1 MMSITEQDDG
11 VMTILTAALQKPA
24 SERETYLRIAC
35 EGNDDLYREV
45 ADAVR
50 WEERMGGFL
59 LHPMVILQD
68 PTRDFCAGQIVS
80 ERFEIARKIGEGG
93 MGIVYEAL
101 DRKRHQ
107 RIALKFAKA
116 GFQCL
121 LSPELEGAL
130 KVRHPNICLVNE
142 IHTARIEECEV
153 DFLTMEFVEG
163 ETLSRYLSEHGKF
176 PQEEALEIARQI
188 CAGLAEAHRSGIIHR
203 DLKPGNVMLC
213 PTAKEGLRV
222 VIMDFG
228 LAGCVA
234 LDSTEG
240 GTPGYMAPELWKGK
254 KASCE
259 SDIYSLGVILYQIV
273 TGGMPVEE
281 KSADP
286 GKPSHFVAPTNLNKG
301 LDPRWDRVILSC
313 LDASPVLRPYDPRQV
328 IAGLEKKPLRKAP
341 FLTVASLIIATLA
354 MPQAREWLS
363 DRFWPPPN
371 VRLAVLPLEG
381 ATNSADPGGGV
392 LQDVSDRIRRMSSGS
407 RTVVVIPPSEIL
419 DKHIHTA
426 DQAREVLHATHALQT
441 RVKHEGDE
449 FVAQGTIIDLS
460 TQTPLREFAGRYS
473 PATIGTMPAAFAGAI
488 SVALRLHGPVTPDI
502 LSSAATPAYD
512 QGLYLLRRDHQSFD
526 EAIASFEQAARLDPR
541 SSLPLAGLVEAKIM
555 KFEETH
561 QQSCLDD
568 ARRSLRAAESLSPD
582 SLRVRMA
589 AGLLKETASQY
600 EQALEDYRSVQ
611 DHEPRNVEALRRIA
625 GVYDKLHMSS
635 QAIEAYQNA
644 IELDPGYYAGY
655 HGLGVLYY
663 FHGNYPEAA
672 RQFQKAI
679 ERAPGLFDE
688 YTNLGA
694 ALDELGRDT
703 EAEKA
708 LLTSLK
714 LRETP
719 RALNSMGA
727 IRAYQKKDSEAIAY
741 YKRAV
746 ALDPSSYI
754 YVENLADSN
763 RRLGRVRDAD
773 AAYRHAMELALATL
787 KENPRL
793 GYPRGYVAYIAAR
806 LGDRKR
812 AEDEIAQALQLSPNE
827 TKVIRSAVLTY
838 EALGERERAIQV
850 LDAATPDL
858 LQELDR
864 QPDLVDFSR
873 DSRFRQKVASSQNP
887 NGGK

>member
-1 MMSITEQDDG
+1 MKSTEQNDG
-11 VMTILTAALQKPA
+11 VMKVLTAALQKPVA
-24 SERETYLRIAC
+24 ERETYLRIAC
-35 EGNDDLYREV
+35 EGNDDLYRDV
-45 ADAVR
+45 ADTVTL
-50 WEERMGGFL
+50 EERIGGFL

-68 PTRDFCAGQIVS
+68 PTRGFRAGQIVS
-80 ERFEIARKIGEGG
+80 ERFEIVRQIGEGG

-116 GFQCL
+116 GFQRL

-142 IHTARIEECEV
+142 IHTARIEKYEV

-163 ETLSRYLSEHGKF
+163 ETLSRYLSEHGKL
-176 PQEEALEIARQI
+176 PQEEALEIARQL

-203 DLKPGNVMLC
+203 DLKMGNIMLC
-213 PTAKEGLRV
+213 PTAMKGMRV

-228 LAGCVA
+228 LAGGVA
-234 LDSTEG
+234 SDSTEG
-240 GTPGYMAPELWKGK
+240 GTPGYMAPELWQGK
-254 KASCE
+254 KASCA
-259 SDIYSLGVILYQIV
+259 SDIYSLGVILYEIV
-273 TGGMPVEE
+273 TGRMPVEE

-286 GKPSHFVAPTNLNKG
+286 SKPSHFVAPSSLNKG

-313 LDASPVLRPYDPRQV
+313 LDVSPVLRPSDARQV
-328 IAGLEKKPLRKAP
+328 IAGLEKRPFRKAP
-341 FLTVASLIIATLA
+341 LLTVASLIVAALA
-354 MPQAREWLS
+354 MPQVREPLS
-363 DRFWPPPN
+363 ERLWPPPN
-371 VRLAVLPLEG
+371 VRLAILPYEG
-381 ATNSADPGGGV
+381 ATNTADIGGGV
-392 LQDVSDRIRRMSSGS
+392 LQDVSDRIRRMSSGR
-407 RTVVVIPPSEIL
+407 RTVVVIPPSEIF

-441 RVKHEGDE
+441 KVKHEGDE
-449 FVAQGTIIDLS
+449 FVAQGAVIDLS
-460 TQTPLREFAGRYS
+460 TRTPLREFGGRYS
-473 PATIGTMPAAFAGAI
+473 PATIGTMPAAFAGAV
-488 SVALRLHGPVTPDI
+488 SVALRLHGPVTPDV

-512 QGLYLLRRDHQSFD
+512 RGLYLLRRDQESFED
-526 EAIASFEQAARLDPR
+526 TIASFAEAARLDPR
-541 SSLPLAGLVEAKIM
+541 SPLPLAGLVEAKIM
-555 KFEETH
+555 KYSGTQE
-561 QQSCLDD
+561 QSSLDD
-568 ARRSLRAAESLSPD
+568 ARRALSAAESLSPD
-582 SLRVRMA
+582 SPRVRLA
-589 AGLLKETASQY
+589 AGLLKETTSQY
-600 EQALEDYRSVQ
+600 EQALEDYRRVQ
-611 DHEPRNVEALRRIA
+611 EREPRNEEALRRIA
-625 GVYDKLHMSS
+625 GVYDKLGMPS
-635 QAIEAYQNA
+635 QAIETYQKA

-663 FHGNYPEAA
+663 YRGNYLEAA
-672 RQFQKAI
+672 RQFQRSI

-694 ALDELGRDT
+694 ALDELGQDT

-714 LRETP
+714 LRETS

-727 IRAYQKKDSEAIAY
+727 IRAYQKKDVEAIAY

-746 ALDPSSYI
+746 ALDPSDYI

-763 RRLGRVRDAD
+763 RRLGRVRDAK
-773 AAYRHAMELALATL
+773 AAYRQAMDLALGTL

-812 AEDEIAQALQLSPNE
+812 AEDEIAQALQLSPGE

-838 EALGERERAIQV
+838 EALGQRDRAIKV

-858 LQELDR
+858 LRELDR
-864 QPDLVDFSR
+864 QPDLADFSR
-873 DSRFRQKVASSQNP
+873 DSRFREVVARNP

>member
-1 MMSITEQDDG
+1 MTSTEQDDG
-11 VMTILTAALQKPA
+11 VMKILTAALQKPA
-24 SERETYLRIAC
+24 AERETYLRIAC

-45 ADAVR
+45 ADTVT

-59 LHPMVILQD
+59 LHPMVIVQD
-68 PTRDFCAGQIVS
+68 PTRGFCAGQIVS
-80 ERFEIARKIGEGG
+80 ERFEIVRKIGEGG

-116 GFQCL
+116 GFQRL
-121 LSPELEGAL
+121 LTPELEGAL

-142 IHTARIEECEV
+142 IHTARVEEYEV

-163 ETLSRYLSEHGKF
+163 ETLSRYLSEHGKL
-176 PQEEALEIARQI
+176 PQQKALEIARQI

-203 DLKPGNVMLC
+203 DLKTGNVMLC

-228 LAGCVA
+228 LAGGVA

-240 GTPGYMAPELWKGK
+240 GTPGYMAPELWKGE
-254 KASCE
+254 KASCA
-259 SDIYSLGVILYQIV
+259 SDIYSLGVILYEIV
-273 TGGMPVEE
+273 TGRMPVEE
-281 KSADP
+281 KSVEPDR
-286 GKPSHFVAPTNLNKG
+286 PSHFVAPTSLIKG
-301 LDPRWDRVILSC
+301 LDRRWDRVILSC
-313 LDASPVLRPYDPRQV
+313 LDVSPALRTSDARQV

-341 FLTVASLIIATLA
+341 LLTVASLIVAALA
-354 MPQAREWLS
+354 MPQPREWLS

-381 ATNSADPGGGV
+381 ATKSAEIGGGV
-392 LQDVSDRIRRMSSGS
+392 LQDVSDRIRRMSSGR

-419 DKHIHTA
+419 DRHIHTA

-441 RVKHEGDE
+441 RVNHEGDDL
-449 FVAQGTIIDLS
+449 VAQGTVIDLS
-460 TQTPLREFAGRYS
+460 THTPLREFAGHYS
-473 PATIGTMPAAFAGAI
+473 PATIGTMPAAVAGAV
-488 SVALRLHGPVTPDI
+488 SVALGLHGPVTPDV

-512 QGLYLLRRDHQSFD
+512 RGLYLLRRDHQSFD
-526 EAIASFEQAARLDPR
+526 EAVASFEQAARLDPR
-541 SSLPLAGLVEAKIM
+541 SSLPLAGLVEAKVM

-561 QQSCLDD
+561 QETHLDD

-582 SLRVRMA
+582 SPRVRMA

-600 EQALEDYRSVQ
+600 EQALEDYRGVQ
-611 DHEPRNVEALRRIA
+611 DHEPRNVDALRRIA
-625 GVYDKLHMSS
+625 GVYDKLHMPSE
-635 QAIEAYQNA
+635 AVEAYQKA

-663 FHGNYPEAA
+663 YHGNYPEAA
-672 RQFQKAI
+672 RQFQKSI
-679 ERAPGLFDE
+679 EQAPGLFDE

-694 ALDELGRDT
+694 ALDELGQDT

-708 LLTSLK
+708 LLASLK

-727 IRAYQKKDSEAIAY
+727 IRAYQKKDVEAIAY

-746 ALDPSSYI
+746 ALDPSNYI
-754 YVENLADSN
+754 TVENLADSN
-763 RRLGRVRDAD
+763 RRLGRMRDAK
-773 AAYRHAMELALATL
+773 AAYRQAMDLALSTL

-812 AEDEIAQALQLSPNE
+812 AEDEIAQALQLSPGE

-838 EALGERERAIQV
+838 EALGQRDRAIQV

-858 LQELDR
+858 LRELDR
-864 QPDLVDFSR
+864 QPDLADFSQ
-873 DSRFRQKVASSQNP
+873 DSRFRQLVAKNP

>member
-1 MMSITEQDDG
+1 MTSTEQDDG
-11 VMTILTAALQKPA
+11 VMKILTEALQKPA
-24 SERETYLRIAC
+24 AERETYLRIAC
-35 EGNDDLYREV
+35 DGNDDLYHEV
-45 ADAVR
+45 ADMVM
-50 WEERMGGFL
+50 WEERMGSFL
-59 LHPMVILQD
+59 LHPMVILQN
-68 PTRDFCAGQIVS
+68 PTRSFCAGQIVS
-80 ERFEIARKIGEGG
+80 ERFEIVRKIGEGG
-93 MGIVYEAL
+93 MGIVYEAF
-101 DRKRHQ
+101 DRKRRQ

-116 GFQCL
+116 GFQRL

-142 IHTARIEECEV
+142 IHTARIEEYDV

-163 ETLSRYLSEHGKF
+163 ETLSRYLSEHVNI
-176 PQEEALEIARQI
+176 PQKEALEIARQI

-203 DLKPGNVMLC
+203 DLKTGNIMLC
-213 PTAKEGLRV
+213 PTAREGLRV

-228 LAGCVA
+228 LAGAVA

-240 GTPGYMAPELWKGK
+240 GTPGYMAPELWKGE
-254 KASCE
+254 KASCA

-273 TGGMPVEE
+273 TGRMPVGE
-281 KSADP
+281 KSPDP
-286 GKPSHFVAPTNLNKG
+286 GKPIHFVAPTSLNKG
-301 LDPRWDRVILSC
+301 FEPKWDRVILSC
-313 LDASPVLRPYDPRQV
+313 LDASPPLRPSGARQV

-341 FLTVASLIIATLA
+341 LVTIASLVATALA
-354 MPQAREWLS
+354 MPQPREWMS

-371 VRLAVLPLEG
+371 VRLAVLPLETP
-381 ATNSADPGGGV
+381 TNTADIGGGV
-392 LQDVSDRIRRMSSGS
+392 LLDVSDRIRRMSSGH

-441 RVKHEGDE
+441 RVNHEGDDL
-449 FVAQGTIIDLS
+449 VAQGTVIDLS

-473 PATIGTMPAAFAGAI
+473 AATIGTMPAAFAGAVSI
-488 SVALRLHGPVTPDI
+488 ALGLHGPVTPDT

-512 QGLYLLRRDHQSFD
+512 RGLYLLRRDRRSFD
-526 EAIASFEQAARLDPR
+526 EAIASFEQAAQLDSR
-541 SSLPLAGLVEAKIM
+541 SPLPLAGLVEANVM
-555 KFEETH
+555 KFEVMH
-561 QQSCLDD
+561 QQSCLDN

-582 SLRVRMA
+582 SPRVRMA
-589 AGLLKETASQY
+589 AGRLKETASQY
-600 EQALEDYRSVQ
+600 EQALEDYLSVQ
-611 DHEPRNVEALRRIA
+611 DHEPRNVDVLLRIA
-625 GVYDKLHMSS
+625 GVYDKLHMTS
-635 QAIEAYQNA
+635 QAIETYQKA
-644 IELDPGYYAGY
+644 IELDPDYYGGY

-663 FHGNYPEAA
+663 YHGNYPEAA
-672 RQFQKAI
+672 RHFQKSI
-679 ERAPGLFDE
+679 ERAPGLSDE
-688 YTNLGA
+688 YTVLGA
-694 ALDELGRDT
+694 ALDELGQDT

-708 LLTSLK
+708 FLTSLK

-719 RALNSMGA
+719 SALNNMGA
-727 IRAYQKKDSEAIAY
+727 MRAYQKRDVEAIAY

-754 YVENLADSN
+754 SVENLADSN
-763 RRLGRVRDAD
+763 RRLGRVRDAK
-773 AAYRHAMELALATL
+773 AAYRQAMDLALATL

-812 AEDEIAQALQLSPNE
+812 AEDEIAQALQLSPGE

-838 EALGERERAIQV
+838 EALGQRDRAIQV

-858 LQELDR
+858 LHELDR
-864 QPDLVDFSR
+864 QPDLADFNQ
-873 DSRFRQKVASSQNP
+873 DSRFRQIVAKNQ

>member
-1 MMSITEQDDG
+1 MTSTEQDDS
-11 VMTILTAALQKPA
+11 VMKILAAALQKPA
-24 SERETYLRIAC
+24 AEREAYVRIAC
-35 EGNDDLYREV
+35 KGNDDLYREV
-45 ADAVR
+45 ADTVT

-59 LHPMVILQD
+59 QHPMVILQD
-68 PTRDFCAGQIVS
+68 PTRGFCAGQVVS
-80 ERFEIARKIGEGG
+80 ERFEILRKIGEGG
-93 MGIVYEAL
+93 MGIVYEAF

-107 RIALKFAKA
+107 RVALKFAKA
-116 GFQCL
+116 GFQRL

-142 IHTARIEECEV
+142 IHTARIEEHDV
-153 DFLTMEFVEG
+153 DFLTMEFVDG
-163 ETLSRYLSEHGKF
+163 ETLSRYLSAHGRI
-176 PQEEALEIARQI
+176 PQEEAIEIARQI

-203 DLKPGNVMLC
+203 DLKTGNVMIC
-213 PTAKEGLRV
+213 RTAKEGLRV

-228 LAGCVA
+228 LAGAVA

-240 GTPGYMAPELWKGK
+240 GTPGYMAPELWKGE
-254 KASCE
+254 KASCA
-259 SDIYSLGVILYQIV
+259 SDIYSLGVILYEIV
-273 TGGMPVEE
+273 TGRRPVEE
-281 KSADP
+281 KSPDP
-286 GKPSHFVAPTNLNKG
+286 GMPRYFVAPSNLNKG
-301 LDPRWDRVILSC
+301 LEPKWDHVILSC
-313 LDASPVLRPYDPRQV
+313 LDASPVLRPSSARQV

-341 FLTVASLIIATLA
+341 LLTTAALIVGALA
-354 MPQAREWLS
+354 MPQPREWLS

-371 VRLAVLPLEG
+371 VRLAILPLEG
-381 ATNSADPGGGV
+381 TTNSADIGGGV
-392 LQDVSDRIRRMSSGS
+392 LQDVSDRIRHMSSGS

-419 DKHIHTA
+419 DKHIHTP

-441 RVKHEGDE
+441 RVNHEGDDL
-449 FVAQGTIIDLS
+449 VAQGTVIDLS

-473 PATIGTMPAAFAGAI
+473 PATIGTMPAAFAGAVSI
-488 SVALRLHGPVTPDI
+488 ALQLHGPVTPYI
-502 LSSAATPAYD
+502 LSSAATPPYD
-512 QGLYLLRRDHQSFD
+512 QGLNLLRRDRRSFD

-541 SSLPLAGLVEAKIM
+541 SPLPLAGLVEANVV
-555 KFEETH
+555 KFEVTH
-561 QQSCLDD
+561 QESCLDD

-582 SLRVRMA
+582 SPRVRMA

-611 DHEPRNVEALRRIA
+611 EREPRNVDALRRIA
-625 GVYDKLHMSS
+625 GVYDKLHMPAR
-635 QAIEAYQNA
+635 AIEAYQKA
-644 IELDPGYYAGY
+644 IELDPDYYGGY

-663 FHGNYPEAA
+663 YHGNYPEAA
-672 RQFQKAI
+672 RQFQKSI

-719 RALNSMGA
+719 EALNNMGA
-727 IRAYQKKDSEAIAY
+727 IRAYQKKDVEAIAY

-754 YVENLADSN
+754 SVENLADSN
-763 RRLGRVRDAD
+763 RRLGRVRDAN
-773 AAYRHAMELALATL
+773 AAYRQAMDLALATL

-812 AEDEIAQALQLSPNE
+812 AEDEIAQALQLSPRE
-827 TKVIRSAVLTY
+827 TKVIRHAVLTY
-838 EALGERERAIQV
+838 EALGERDRAIQV

-858 LQELDR
+858 LHELDR
-864 QPDLVDFSR
+864 QPDLADFSR
-873 DSRFRQKVASSQNP
+873 DSRFRQLVAKNQ

>member
-1 MMSITEQDDG
+1 MK
-11 VMTILTAALQKPA
+11 ILTAALQKPA
-24 SERETYLRIAC
+24 AERETYLRIAC
-35 EGNDDLYREV
+35 EGNDELYREV
-45 ADAVR
+45 ADTVT

-68 PTRDFCAGQIVS
+68 PTRGFCAGQIVS
-80 ERFEIARKIGEGG
+80 ERFEIVRKIGEGG

-101 DRKRHQ
+101 DLKRHQ

-116 GFQCL
+116 GFQRL

-142 IHTARIEECEV
+142 IHTARIEEYEV

-163 ETLSRYLSEHGKF
+163 ETLSRHLSEHGKLQ
-176 PQEEALEIARQI
+176 QEEALEIARQI

-203 DLKPGNVMLC
+203 DLKTGNLMLC

-228 LAGCVA
+228 LAGGVA

-240 GTPGYMAPELWKGK
+240 GTPGYMAPELWKGE
-254 KASCE
+254 KASCA
-259 SDIYSLGVILYQIV
+259 SDIYSLGVILYEIV
-273 TGGMPVEE
+273 TGRMPVEE
-281 KSADP
+281 KSPDP
-286 GKPSHFVAPTNLNKG
+286 GKPSHFVAPTRLNNG
-301 LDPRWDRVILSC
+301 LEPRWDRVILPC
-313 LDASPVLRPYDPRQV
+313 LDASPGHRPSSARQV
-328 IAGLEKKPLRKAP
+328 IASLEKKPLRKAP
-341 FLTVASLIIATLA
+341 LLTIALLIVAALA
-354 MPQAREWLS
+354 MPQSREWLS

-381 ATNSADPGGGV
+381 AANSADIGGGV
-392 LQDVSDRIRRMSSGS
+392 LQDVSDRIRHMSSGS

-419 DKHIHTA
+419 DRHIHTA

-441 RVKHEGDE
+441 RVRHEGND
-449 FVAQGTIIDLS
+449 FVAQGTVIDLS

-473 PATIGTMPAAFAGAI
+473 PATIGTMPAAFAGAV
-488 SVALRLHGPVTPDI
+488 SMALRLHGPVTPDI
-502 LSSAATPAYD
+502 LSPAATPAYD
-512 QGLYLLRRDHQSFD
+512 RGLYLLRRDRRSFD
-526 EAIASFEQAARLDPR
+526 EAIASFEQAAQLDPR
-541 SSLPLAGLVEAKIM
+541 SSLPLAGLVEANVM
-555 KFEETH
+555 KFEVTN
-561 QQSCLDD
+561 QGSCLDD

-582 SLRVRMA
+582 SPRVRMA
-589 AGLLKETASQY
+589 AGQLKETASQY
-600 EQALEDYRSVQ
+600 EQALEDYLSVQ
-611 DHEPRNVEALRRIA
+611 DHEPRNVDALLRIA
-625 GVYDKLHMSS
+625 GVYGKLHMSS
-635 QAIEAYQNA
+635 QAIEAYQKA
-644 IELDPGYYAGY
+644 VELDPDYYGGY

-663 FHGNYPEAA
+663 YHGNYPEAA
-672 RQFQKAI
+672 RQFQKSI

-694 ALDELGRDT
+694 ALDELGQDT

-719 RALNSMGA
+719 EALNNMGA
-727 IRAYQKKDSEAIAY
+727 IRAYQKKDVEAIAY

-746 ALDPSSYI
+746 ALDPSNYI
-754 YVENLADSN
+754 YLENLADSN
-763 RRLGRVRDAD
+763 RRLGRMRDAN
-773 AAYRHAMELALATL
+773 AAYRQAMDLALATL

-812 AEDEIAQALQLSPNE
+812 AEDEIAQALQLSPRE
-827 TKVIRSAVLTY
+827 TKVIRHAVRTY
-838 EALGERERAIQV
+838 EALGQRDRAIQV
-850 LDAATPDL
+850 LEAAPPDL
-858 LQELDR
+858 LRELDR
-864 QPDLVDFSR
+864 QPDLADFSQ
-873 DSRFRQKVASSQNP
+873 DPRFKQLVAKNP

>member
-1 MMSITEQDDG
+1 MTSAEQDDD
-11 VMTILTAALQKPA
+11 VMKILTAAIQKPA
-24 SERETYLRIAC
+24 AERESYLRIAC

-45 ADAVR
+45 ADTVT
-50 WEERMGGFL
+50 WEERMGSFL
-59 LHPMVILQD
+59 LHPMFILQD
-68 PTRDFCAGQIVS
+68 PSRGICAGQIVS
-80 ERFEIARKIGEGG
+80 ERFEIVRKIGEGG

-116 GFQCL
+116 GFQRM

-130 KVRHPNICLVNE
+130 KVRHSNICLVNE
-142 IHTARIEECEV
+142 IHTTRIEEYEV

-163 ETLSRYLSEHGKF
+163 ETLSRYLSEHGKL
-176 PQEEALEIARQI
+176 PQEEALEIARQL

-203 DLKPGNVMLC
+203 DLKTGNIMLC
-213 PTAKEGLRV
+213 PTAKEGMRV

-228 LAGCVA
+228 LAGAVA

-240 GTPGYMAPELWKGK
+240 GTPAYMAPELWKGE
-254 KASCE
+254 KASCA
-259 SDIYSLGVILYQIV
+259 SDIYSLGVILYEIV
-273 TGGMPVEE
+273 TGRMPVEE
-281 KSADP
+281 KSSDP
-286 GKPSHFVAPTNLNKG
+286 GKPSHFVAPTSLSKG
-301 LDPRWDRVILSC
+301 LEPKWDHVILSC
-313 LDASPVLRPYDPRQV
+313 LNASPLLRPSGARKV

-341 FLTVASLIIATLA
+341 LVTIASLVATALA
-354 MPQAREWLS
+354 MPQPREWLS
-363 DRFWPPPN
+363 DRFWPQPN
-371 VRLAVLPLEG
+371 VRLAVLPFEG
-381 ATNSADPGGGV
+381 PTNSAAIGGGV
-392 LQDVSDRIRRMSSGS
+392 LQDVSERIRRMSSGH

-419 DKHIHTA
+419 DRHIHTA

-441 RVKHEGDE
+441 RVKHEGDD
-449 FVAQGTIIDLS
+449 FVAQGTVIDLS
-460 TQTPLREFAGRYS
+460 TQAPLREFAGRYS
-473 PATIGTMPAAFAGAI
+473 PATIGTMPAAFAGAV

-512 QGLYLLRRDHQSFD
+512 RGLYLLRRDYQSFD
-526 EAIASFEQAARLDPR
+526 EAIASFEQAAQLDPR
-541 SSLPLAGLVEAKIM
+541 SSLPLAGLVEAKVM

-561 QQSCLDD
+561 QEIYLDD

-582 SLRVRMA
+582 SPRVRTA
-589 AGLLKETASQY
+589 AGLLKETAGQY

-625 GVYDKLHMSS
+625 GVHDKLHMPS
-635 QAIEAYQNA
+635 QAIEAYQKA
-644 IELDPGYYAGY
+644 IELDPDYYGAY

-663 FHGNYPEAA
+663 YHGNYPEAA
-672 RQFQKAI
+672 RQFQKSI

-694 ALDELGRDT
+694 ALDELGQDT

-714 LRETP
+714 LRETS

-727 IRAYQKKDSEAIAY
+727 IRAYQKKDVEAIAY

-746 ALDPSSYI
+746 ALNPSDYV

-763 RRLGRVRDAD
+763 RRLGRVRDAN
-773 AAYRHAMELALATL
+773 AAYRQAMDLALATL

-812 AEDEIAQALQLSPNE
+812 AEDEIAQALQLSPGE

-838 EALGERERAIQV
+838 EALGQRDRAIKV

-858 LQELDR
+858 LRELDR
-864 QPDLVDFSR
+864 QPDLADFSR
-873 DSRFRQKVASSQNP
+873 DSRFKQLVAKNP
-887 NGGK
+887 NGGN

>member
-1 MMSITEQDDG
+1 MRSAEQDDD
-11 VMTILTAALQKPA
+11 VMKIVTAALQKPPA
-24 SERETYLRIAC
+24 EREAYLRFAC
-35 EGNDDLYREV
+35 KGNDELYREV
-45 ADAVR
+45 ADTVT
-50 WEERMGGFL
+50 WEQRMGGFL

-68 PTRDFCAGQIVS
+68 PTRGFCAGQIVS
-80 ERFEIARKIGEGG
+80 ERFEILRKIGEGG

-107 RIALKFAKA
+107 RIALKFAKV
-116 GFQCL
+116 GFQRL

-142 IHTARIEECEV
+142 IHTARVEEYDV

-163 ETLSRYLSEHGKF
+163 ETLSRYLSEHGKL
-176 PQEEALEIARQI
+176 PQEEALEIARQL

-203 DLKPGNVMLC
+203 DLKTGNVMLC
-213 PTAKEGLRV
+213 PTAKEGMRV

-228 LAGCVA
+228 LAGAVA

-240 GTPGYMAPELWKGK
+240 GTPAYMAPELWKGE
-254 KASCE
+254 KASCA
-259 SDIYSLGVILYQIV
+259 SDIYSLGVILYEIV
-273 TGGMPVEE
+273 TGRMPVEE
-281 KSADP
+281 KSLDP
-286 GKPSHFVAPTNLNKG
+286 DEPSHFVAPTSLSKG
-301 LDPRWDRVILSC
+301 LDRRWDRVILSC
-313 LDASPVLRPYDPRQV
+313 LDASPALRPSSARQV
-328 IAGLEKKPLRKAP
+328 IASLEKKPLRKAP
-341 FLTVASLIIATLA
+341 LLTAASLIVAALA
-354 MPQAREWLS
+354 MPQPRGWLT

-381 ATNSADPGGGV
+381 ATNSAEMGVGV
-392 LQDVSDRIRRMSSGS
+392 LQDVSDRIRRMSSGH

-441 RVKHEGDE
+441 SVKREGDDL
-449 FVAQGTIIDLS
+449 VAQGTVIDLS

-473 PATIGTMPAAFAGAI
+473 PTTIGTMPAAFAGAV
-488 SVALRLHGPVTPDI
+488 SMALRLRGPVTPDTV
-502 LSSAATPAYD
+502 SSAATPAYD
-512 QGLYLLRRDHQSFD
+512 RGLYLLRRDRRSFD
-526 EAIASFEQAARLDPR
+526 EAIASFEQAAQLDPR
-541 SSLPLAGLVEAKIM
+541 SPLPLAGLVEANVM
-555 KFEETH
+555 KFEVMH
-561 QQSCLDD
+561 QESRLDD

-582 SLRVRMA
+582 SPRVRMA

-600 EQALEDYRSVQ
+600 EQALEDYLSVQ
-611 DHEPRNVEALRRIA
+611 DHEPRNVDALRRIA
-625 GVYDKLHMSS
+625 GVYDKLHMTS
-635 QAIEAYQNA
+635 QAVEAYQKA
-644 IELDPGYYAGY
+644 IELDPDYYGGY

-663 FHGNYPEAA
+663 YHGNYPEAA
-672 RQFQKAI
+672 RQFQKSI
-679 ERAPGLFDE
+679 ERAPGLFDD

-694 ALDELGRDT
+694 VLDELGQDT

-727 IRAYQKKDSEAIAY
+727 VRAYQKKDVEAIAF
-741 YKRAV
+741 YKRAL
-746 ALDPSSYI
+746 ALDPSYYI
-754 YVENLADSN
+754 CLENLADSN
-763 RRLGRVRDAD
+763 RRLGRVRDAN
-773 AAYRHAMELALATL
+773 AAYRQAMDLALATL

-812 AEDEIAQALQLSPNE
+812 AEDEIAQALQLSPGE

-838 EALGERERAIQV
+838 EALGQRDRAIQV
-850 LDAATPDL
+850 LDSATPDL
-858 LQELDR
+858 LRELAR
-864 QPDLVDFSR
+864 HPDLADFSR
-873 DSRFRQKVASSQNP
+873 DSRFRQLVARNP